1 MRKLNMERTFT
12 VRQVEGGVPLKCWTK
27 GVPVEDKAIEQLER
41 VARMPFIVAPI
52 AVMPDVHVG
61 KGSTVGSVIATSGAI
76 MPATVGVDIGCGMVA
91 QRIKIDSSRLTNS
104 KAEIRVAIEAK
115 VPHGRSDD
123 GGSNDCGAWKDPPNL
138 VRTYWD
144 RLKGEYEDFL
154 ARKYPR
160 LDRGASITQL
170 GTLGTGNHFI
180 EICLDEEDM
189 GWIVIHSGSRG
200 PGNRIGT
207 DFTRLAREENRR
219 WFIELSDPDLA
230 YLPEGTE
237 FFADYL
243 NAVDWAQRYAMCNRA
258 IMLSLVLEALVA
270 MGLSPGLPVDFDQLH
285 PFAAE
290 SLHIDCRHNYVE
302 LENHLDKNM
311 LVTRKGAV
319 RARKGDWGIIPGSM
333 GARSFIVRGFG
344 SPDSLQSCSHGA
356 GRLMSRTEARKRFTV
371 ADHEAATRG
380 IECAKDESVLDE
392 TPGSYKDIDAV
403 MHAQLDLVEVVH
415 TLRQVVCV
423 KGGKG

>member
-1 MRKLNMERTFT
+1 MERTFT
-12 VRQVEGGVPLKCWTK
+12 VHLVEGGVPLKCWTQ
-27 GVPVEDKAIEQLER
+27 GVPFEDKAREQLER
-41 VARMPFIVAPI
+41 VARMPFIAASI
-52 AVMPDVHVG
+52 AVMPDVHAG

-76 MPATVGVDIGCGMVA
+76 MPATVGVDIGCGMLA
-91 QRIKIDSSRLTNS
+91 QRIRIDPSRLASDKET
-104 KAEIRVAIEAK
+104 IRTAIEAA

-123 GGSNDCGAWKDPPNL
+123 GGSDDCGAWRDPPGL
-138 VRTYWD
+138 VRACWD
-144 RLKGEYEDFL
+144 QLKGKYEDFL

-160 LDRGASITQL
+160 LDRGASIAQL

-207 DFTRLAREENRR
+207 DFTRLAREQARR

-230 YLPEGTE
+230 YFPEGTE
-237 FFADYL
+237 LFDDYL
-243 NAVDWAQRYAMCNRA
+243 EAVRWAQKFALLNRE
-258 IMLSLVLEALVA
+258 IMVSRVLGELIST
-270 MGLSPGLPVDFDQLH
+270 GLSPGLPVDYD
-285 PFAAE
+285 PMSSE
-290 SLHIDCRHNYVE
+290 SLNVDCRHNYVE
-302 LENHLDKNM
+302 MENHHGRNM

-333 GARSFIVRGFG
+333 GARSFIVKGLG

-356 GRLMSRTEARKRFTV
+356 GRAMSRTEARKRFTV
-371 ADHEAATRG
+371 ADHVEATQG
-380 IECAKDESVLDE
+380 IACAKDDSVLDE

-403 MHAQLDLVEVVH
+403 MHAQRDLVEIVH
-415 TLRQVVCV
+415 TLHQVVCV
-423 KGGKG
+423 KGGKDR

>member
-1 MRKLNMERTFT
+1 MERTFT
-12 VRQVEGGVPLKCWTK
+12 VHLVEGGVPLKCWTV
-27 GVPVEDKAIEQLER
+27 GVPFEDKAREQLER
-41 VARMPFIVAPI
+41 VARMPFISAPI

-76 MPATVGVDIGCGMVA
+76 MPATVGVDIGCGMLA
-91 QRIKIDSSRLTNS
+91 QRVKIDPVLLVSS
-104 KAEIRVAIEAK
+104 KAEIRTAIEAAI
-115 VPHGRSDD
+115 PHGRSDD
-123 GGSNDCGAWKDPPNL
+123 GRTGDRGAWRDPPGL
-138 VRTYWD
+138 VLSYWD

-154 ARKYPR
+154 VRKYPR
-160 LDRGASITQL
+160 LDRGASVTQL

-180 EICLDEEDM
+180 EICLDGEDM

-219 WFIELSDPDLA
+219 WFINLPDPDLA
-230 YLPEGTE
+230 YLSEGNGMFE
-237 FFADYL
+237 DYL
-243 NAVDWAQRYAMCNRA
+243 EAVAWAQQYATSNRK
-258 IMLSLVLEALVA
+258 IMLALVLDVLIAK
-270 MGLSPGLPVDFDQLH
+270 GLSPGLTGDYD
-285 PFAAE
+285 PFSPG

-302 LENHLDKNM
+302 MENHSGRNM

-333 GARSFIVRGFG
+333 GARSFIVKGLG

-356 GRLMSRTEARKRFTV
+356 GRAMSRTEAKKRFTV
-371 ADHEAATRG
+371 ADHVAATQG

-392 TPGSYKDIDAV
+392 TPGAYKDIEAV
-403 MHAQLDLVEVVH
+403 MHAQRDLVEIVH
-415 TLRQVVCV
+415 TLHQVVCV
-423 KGGKG
+423 KGGKD

>member
-1 MRKLNMERTFT
+1 MERTFT
-12 VRQVEGGVPLKCWTK
+12 VRQVEGGVPLKCWTR
-27 GVPVEDKAIEQLER
+27 GVLVEDKAIEQLER

-52 AVMPDVHVG
+52 AVMPDVHAG

-91 QRIKIDSSRLTNS
+91 QRIKIDPSRLASS
-104 KAEIRVAIEAK
+104 KAEIRAAIEAK

-123 GGSNDCGAWKDPPNL
+123 GGSNDCGAWKDPPWI
-138 VRTYWD
+138 VRAYWD
-144 RLKGEYEDFL
+144 RLKGEYEDFM

-180 EICLDEEDM
+180 EICLDEEGM

-207 DFTRLAREENRR
+207 DFTSMARNQAKR
-219 WFIELSDPDLA
+219 WFIELPDPDLA

-243 NAVDWAQRYAMCNRA
+243 NAVDWAQKYAMCNRT
-258 IMLSLVLEALVA
+258 IMLSLVLDALVA
-270 MGLSPGLPVDFDQLH
+270 MGLSPGLPADLD
-285 PFAAE
+285 PFAPE

-302 LENHLDKNM
+302 LEHHHGNNM

-319 RARKGDWGIIPGSM
+319 RARKGDMGIIPGSM
-333 GARSFIVRGFG
+333 GAKSFIVRGLG
-344 SPDSLQSCSHGA
+344 SPDSLHSCSHGA
-356 GRLMSRTEARKRFTV
+356 GRTMSRTEALKRFTV
-371 ADHEAATRG
+371 ADHVTATQG
-380 IECAKDESVLDE
+380 IECAKDEGVLDE
-392 TPGSYKDIDAV
+392 TPGAYKDIDAV
-403 MHAQLDLVEVVH
+403 MHAQRDLVEIVH
-415 TLRQVVCV
+415 TLHQVVCV
-423 KGGKG
+423 KGGKDR